1 MLPGGNAT
9 IVNGIGTSD
18 PQPNPNKQALL
29 IAQGGD
35 QASIESFF
43 GLPSNTLGGVADDG
57 NADNGT
63 ENPTDGSA
71 IKKTFNVNAGDV
83 LTVKFNFLEDEND
96 GGEEGDEAPSFQ
108 DFAFIVI
115 GGEVFRL
122 SNVGEADVPSS
133 ANSGGFSWDEE
144 SGYLTFT
151 YTFTASG
158 PVQVGFGVMDE
169 SDEVVDPGL
178 LIDELKIGPGCE
190 GAIDEDA
197 LPNGIEGGPGDGVG
211 GTSVGGTI
219 KFDFGV
225 DRPGLL
231 SIDGLTIA
239 DDKGAAIAFADL
251 KTADGNGVE
260 WGSKSGPDAD
270 GWVTWTAIEDGTDDP
285 VFVFKLDTSGP
296 GQGDFVFEL
305 KQALDHPFTDDPA
318 DPVDTNTA
326 WEDNLD
332 FNFNVKKYRRHGDW
346 TSGNVKI
353 SVDNDSP
360 TFCSVDFGC
369 DNDSKH
375 GVGLIDEDKL
385 DPNGNHDWAP
395 GDDKGGTH
403 VDGKINFKFGADQP
417 GTLTVAGLTIK
428 DCANP
433 ANIILAIELNE
444 TGEPVVTSGELRTA
458 DGQPIEIVKSG
469 PDSDGIVTWQGIVA
483 GSDPAQEAFKLT
495 VDTAGDNIG
504 DFDFCLS
511 LPLEHPYQDF
521 DSKNDGPE
529 KSFEDNLKFD
539 FTIIGTDADG
549 DAATGHIKINVDD
562 DSPKAECDV
571 DCVTEGETDG
581 EPNYATGNVVTGVD
595 GGLGNDDNSLDGNA
609 DNPGA
614 DQPYTISK
622 LAHATA
628 RPTRWSTR

>member
-1 MLPGGNAT
+1 MASALQ
-9 IVNGIGTSD
+9 D

-29 IAQGGD
+29 IGQGAD
-35 QASIESFF
+35 QTDIESFF
-43 GLPSNTLGGVADDG
+43 GLPVSALDDVADDG
-57 NADNGT
+57 NAANGD
-63 ENPTDGSA
+63 EHPTIGSA
-71 IKKTFNVNAGDV
+71 IKQTFNVNAGDV

-96 GGEEGDEAPSFQ
+96 GGEEGDEAPNFQ

-158 PVQVGFGVMDE
+158 PVQVGFGVMNE

-219 KFDFGV
+219 TFDFGA

-270 GWVTWTAIEDGTDDP
+270 GWVTWTAIEDGTGDP
-285 VFVFKLDTSGP
+285 VFVFKLDTSGRRP
-296 GQGDFVFEL
+296 GRFRL
-305 KQALDHPFTDDPA
+305 R
-318 DPVDTNTA
+318 TA
-326 WEDNLD
+326 AGAEPS
-332 FNFNVKKYRRHGDW
+332 VHRRPGGPRRHQHRLGRQPALQLQREGNRRRRRLDLRQCEDQRRRRQPDFCTVDW
-346 TSGNVKI
+346 
-353 SVDNDSP
+353 
-360 TFCSVDFGC
+360 GC
-369 DNDSKH
+369 DNDSKY

-403 VDGKINFKFGADQP
+403 ADGKINFDFGVDQP
-417 GTLTVAGLTIK
+417 GTL
-428 DCANP
+428 
-433 ANIILAIELNE
+433 
-444 TGEPVVTSGELRTA
+444 R
-458 DGQPIEIVKSG
+458 
-469 PDSDGIVTWQGIVA
+469 
-483 GSDPAQEAFKLT
+483 
-495 VDTAGDNIG
+495 
-504 DFDFCLS
+504 
-511 LPLEHPYQDF
+511 
-521 DSKNDGPE
+521 
-529 KSFEDNLKFD
+529 
-539 FTIIGTDADG
+539 
-549 DAATGHIKINVDD
+549 
-562 DSPKAECDV
+562 SP
-571 DCVTEGETDG
+571 T
-581 EPNYATGNVVTGVD
+581 
-595 GGLGNDDNSLDGNA
+595 
-609 DNPGA
+609 
-614 DQPYTISK
+614 
-622 LAHATA
+622 
-628 RPTRWSTR
+628 